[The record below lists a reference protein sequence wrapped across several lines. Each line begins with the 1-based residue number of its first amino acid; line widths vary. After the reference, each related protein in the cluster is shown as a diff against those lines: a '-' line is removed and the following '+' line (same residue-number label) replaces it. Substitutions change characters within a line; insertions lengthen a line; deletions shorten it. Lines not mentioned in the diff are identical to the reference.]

1 MPGFYFTFDIYYW
14 ILVIPAMLLAVWAQ
28 VRVQSAFSKDN
39 RVYTMRGVSAAM
51 VARQILDQNG
61 LAHIRIEHVSGR
73 LSDHYD
79 PKNGVI
85 RLSDEVYAST
95 SVGAIGVA
103 AHEAGHAV
111 QYAQHYFP
119 IRIRAA
125 LIPIT
130 TIGSNLAIPLAIIG
144 LFMGLYWLVD
154 VGIIL
159 FLAVVLF
166 QLVTLP
172 VEYNASGRAL
182 RTLESENF
190 LTAEELSGA
199 KKVLSAAALTYVA
212 ALVVAVANLLRLLLL
227 RNRNRD

>member
-1 MPGFYFTFDIYYW
+1 MPGFYCTFNIYYW
-14 ILVIPAMLLAVWAQ
+14 SLVIPAILLAVCAQ
-28 VRVQSAFSKDN
+28 FRVQSAFSKYN

-119 IRIRAA
+119 LRIRAA

>member
-1 MPGFYFTFDIYYW
+1 
-14 ILVIPAMLLAVWAQ
+14 
-28 VRVQSAFSKDN
+28 
-39 RVYTMRGVSAAM
+39 M

-182 RTLESENF
+182 RTL
-190 LTAEELSGA
+190 
-199 KKVLSAAALTYVA
+199 
-212 ALVVAVANLLRLLLL
+212 
-227 RNRNRD
+227 

>member
-28 VRVQSAFSKDN
+28 FRVQSAFSKDN